1 MFKKIVLVLLAL
13 IAAFVIYVA
22 LQPDAYKVERS
33 VTIAAPAAKVFE
45 NVNNLRKWEAWSP
58 WAKLDPDAKV
68 AFEGPEAGKGA
79 AMSWDG
85 DDKVG
90 AGKMTIVESDPDKAV
105 DIKVS
110 FTRPF
115 EGSTNSDFNFTP
127 KGDQTDVAWAMHGTH
142 SFMEKAFCVVFD
154 GIGMMGKD
162 IDKGLSQLKS
172 VAEQS

>member
-1 MFKKIVLVLLAL
+1 MFKKILLVLLAL

-33 VTIAAPAAKVFE
+33 VTIAAPADKVFE

-58 WAKLDPDAKV
+58 WAKIDPDAKI
-68 AFEGPEAGKGA
+68 AFEGPDAGKGA
-79 AMSWDG
+79 AMTWNGNDE
-85 DDKVG
+85 VG
-90 AGKMTIVESDPDKAV
+90 EGKMTVVESDPDKAV
-105 DIKVS
+105 NIKVS

-115 EGSTNSDFNFTP
+115 EGGTNSDFSFTP
-127 KGDQTDVAWAMHGTH
+127 KGDQTDVAWSMHGTH
-142 SFMEKAFCVVFD
+142 SLMEKAFCVVFD
-154 GIGMMGKD
+154 GLGMMGKD